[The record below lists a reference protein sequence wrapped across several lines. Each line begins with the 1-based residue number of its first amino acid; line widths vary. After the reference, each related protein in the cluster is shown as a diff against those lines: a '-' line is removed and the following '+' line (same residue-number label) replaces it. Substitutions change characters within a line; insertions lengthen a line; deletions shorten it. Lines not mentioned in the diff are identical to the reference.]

1 VCQIFFK
8 ALKQGSII
16 ALKQAL
22 DVLKFMAIEDA
33 KTKPVFYKVQE
44 FSFPAVD
51 TLNKKNTLLTK
62 EMFTYQ
68 N

>member
-1 VCQIFFK
+1 
-8 ALKQGSII
+8 
-16 ALKQAL
+16 
-22 DVLKFMAIEDA
+22 MAIEGT

-62 EMFTYQ
+62 EMFTSQ